1 MKGHCLTKPP
11 VSTVQYK
18 FRGTL
23 NKHIIPEYN
32 VATCHAHSKVLS
44 SKSSNGAVKKSS
56 SDFFRLIA
64 LVTLRWEKF
73 QQDILKFSFMHRKY
87 ENGAAGVKVVI
98 FGPKSLGRQK
108 STIFPIR
115 RRQWHLKP
123 FFPPQISLL
132 ALREENV
139 FFFKTL

>member
-23 NKHIIPEYN
+23 NKHIIPKYN

-44 SKSSNGAVKKSS
+44 SKSSNGAIKKSS

-64 LVTLRWEKF
+64 LVTSHL
-73 QQDILKFSFMHRKY
+73 QVMNILSFTEYDSPGKIPPI
-87 ENGAAGVKVVI
+87 VT
-98 FGPKSLGRQK
+98 LGLQCL
-108 STIFPIR
+108 PGR
-115 RRQWHLKP
+115 RRSDRFLHDNTHESHGSP
-123 FFPPQISLL
+123 SYDNNNII
-132 ALREENV
+132 
-139 FFFKTL
+139 